1 MSVKLGNG
9 SRLSQSRCLSL
20 AFDLFCTRDPFIRK
34 INSACVML
42 AQSCFSPSIP
52 NTLIADR
59 PMRTVVFHTSSARP
73 YHHTRLG
80 SASSHV
86 IPSIDASGC
95 SCDQHMATFGMHNA
109 TFRRASC
116 NGQYHRITEETHPC
130 DFLTNC
136 IVDCSGNG

>member
-1 MSVKLGNG
+1 LSVQKLGNG

-59 PMRTVVFHTSSARP
+59 WTLQRGNGPSEQLHLHPSGRP
-73 YHHTRLG
+73 YHHTQLCTSR
-80 SASSHV
+80 SA
-86 IPSIDASGC
+86 DASGC
-95 SCDQHMATFGMHNA
+95 SYEQHMAAFGMHNA
-109 TFRRASC
+109 TFRRAWC
-116 NGQYHRITEETHPC
+116 NGQGHRRIPPM
-130 DFLTNC
+130 LSLANC